1 VQNKIG
7 NERYYRKQLE
17 LATSDEERERWADA
31 LANFLEME
39 RRAKDQTKLRSR
51 AKKKQRKVPQQSN
64 RRVSPLSA
72 IAAALLAMKES
83 EGYEKL
89 VGNDVAQTVWS
100 GTGAVA
106 ATGGVVAVADSYS
119 ELKASGLPADV
130 LSVVEFAASHHWTF
144 GEAIVIAGVGGI
156 VATFVAIYK
165 LTKE

>member
-1 VQNKIG
+1 MQNEIG

-39 RRAKDQTKLRSR
+39 RRAKDKTKSR
-51 AKKKQRKVPQQSN
+51 TKKTQRKVQQSK
-64 RRVSPLSA
+64 RQGVSPLSA

-83 EGYEKL
+83 EAYEKL
-89 VGNDVAQTVWS
+89 VGNDVAHSVWS

-106 ATGGVVAVADSYS
+106 ATGGVVAFSDSYAS
-119 ELKASGLPADV
+119 LKESGLPADV
-130 LSVVEFAASHHWTF
+130 LSVVEFAASRQWTF
-144 GEAIVIAGVGGI
+144 GEVIIIAGVGGI
-156 VATFVAIYK
+156 VATFVALYK